1 MSNIIVYKQGII
13 IGRWL
18 AKNGATGPRIN
29 FDASGMWLRK
39 LNGTV
44 IRNGTRSSTG
54 DRRRLG
60 LPSETKF
67 KPAYLS
73 ALLGRGQAR
82 HSDIG
87 AAKLGLFA
95 AGVGVDIRYFYL
107 RYERELPFRDW
118 LLSTQR
124 VESQTPEAT
133 PTTSLPSDSLS
144 KLRAEFRAELAK
156 QSRQQARELAA
167 LKSEVKRTKRS

>member
-1 MSNIIVYKQGII
+1 MAGKERRDGPSDQLRRFRDVVTQIERDGHPEWDEEFNRRPTQAGI
-13 IGRWL
+13 
-18 AKNGATGPRIN
+18 AKR
-29 FDASGMWLRK
+29 
-39 LNGTV
+39 
-44 IRNGTRSSTG
+44 
-54 DRRRLG
+54 
-60 LPSETKF
+60 TKF

-124 VESQTPEAT
+124 VESQTPKAT